1 MPRFHHGAHQMIEA
15 KPGIFDLWR
24 RYAPLSD
31 RQSRAVAAEEQ
42 AGRAVAFRAR
52 GFAVATVMLC
62 LPLLTVPPRLWY
74 YLGAAA
80 LFFLLGLVP
89 HLLRRHRYAAAIQA
103 VFVLLD
109 AALIT
114 TVIIMPPPGGLDI
127 GWPVQTRLRSSEFL
141 YLIVLLA
148 SAALSYSPW
157 QVVWT
162 GVSVIATWTTGVMA
176 VYLRD
181 DTLHFGGA
189 FEAMPTEAA
198 LKVLFDPYY
207 VSGATLLNQVI
218 LTTIATGIL
227 AAAVHRSRRMLLRH
241 ARAEIARAALAR
253 YVSPDLA
260 DAILVSERRFD
271 TPATREVAVLF
282 ADIVGFTGLSER
294 TSPDR
299 IVALLKSFH
308 ERCCRVVFRHG
319 GSLDKYIGDGFLA
332 TFGAIGD
339 MPDAA
344 ARALRCAVELQQE
357 VDRWNRKRA
366 ARGAVAIPLSIGLHF
381 GPAVVGNTGTEE
393 RLEFTVIGDTV
404 NVASRLEGLTREAA
418 CRIAAS
424 QACLAAARAAG
435 GEVTGFRHFGP
446 VPVRGRAEPVDVHV
460 WPEASPQMSL

>member
-1 MPRFHHGAHQMIEA
+1 MIRA
-15 KPGIFDLWR
+15 RSGTFLDRWR
-24 RYAPLSD
+24 LYRPLGD
-31 RQSRAVAAEEQ
+31 RQRGAVIAEEQ

-52 GFAVATVMLC
+52 GFAVAAVMLC

-74 YLGAAA
+74 YLAAAA

-141 YLIVLLA
+141 YLIVLLVG
-148 SAALSYSPW
+148 AALSYSPW
-157 QVVWT
+157 QVIWT
-162 GVSVIATWTTGVMA
+162 GISVIATWSAGVAA
-176 VYLRD
+176 VYWRD
-181 DTLHFGGA
+181 DTLRYDGGLESMPVDA
-189 FEAMPTEAA
+189 AM
-198 LKVLFDPYY
+198 KVFLDPYF
-207 VSGATLLNQVI
+207 VSGGTLLNQVI
-218 LTTIATGIL
+218 LTAIATGVL
-227 AAAVHRSRRMLLRH
+227 AAAVHRARRMLLRH
-241 ARAEIARAALAR
+241 TRAEIARSALAR
-253 YVSPDLA
+253 YVSADLA
-260 DAILVSERRFD
+260 DAILKSERRFD

-282 ADIVGFTGLSER
+282 ADIVGFTALSER
-294 TSPDR
+294 TPPDR
-299 IVALLKSFH
+299 IVTLLKSFH

-344 ARALRCAVELQQE
+344 ARAVRCAVELQQE
-357 VDRWNRKRA
+357 IDRWNAKRA

-404 NVASRLEGLTREAA
+404 NIASRLEGLTREAS
-418 CRIAAS
+418 CRIAVS
-424 QACLAAARAAG
+424 QACLAAARATG
-435 GEVTGFRHFGP
+435 GEPPGFRHFGP
-446 VPVRGRAEPVDVHV
+446 VAVRGRSSRSMSISGTLPSRHDEYC
-460 WPEASPQMSL
+460 ASEMSL